1 MSSYD
6 PKVTQ
11 LTGREIS
18 ISSDDIART
27 MWLVKRFTSLTY
39 IQRMASLFFNFV
51 AGYEEFANRD
61 PNSEEIPAFRSRL
74 AKFYKQQV
82 ILTDGIELIRRR
94 SSLGYAKTLWGC
106 AFGDLLVGRPAE
118 GGMNFDDVG
127 WQFYPHPAEG
137 LYAWAEV
144 AAGMC
149 YEVDKT
155 LRGLWAFPDA
165 AHPDGI
171 TFPPLG
177 NLRPAPKP
185 MEAVI
190 KTGDHVPV
198 SGIWMPAVP
207 RGAPNFLWEGNNAWE
222 GKRVIEQIDYPEVVD
237 EEMPQAASTDYEYTT
252 EPTTWTLLWEDD
264 RYKDGKIPN
273 EETAYLD
280 ASTEPPPW
288 PPVVPPEGAKLKPPI
303 FRHK

>member
-1 MSSYD
+1 MSNYD

-51 AGYEEFANRD
+51 AGYEEFAGRD
-61 PNSEEIPAFRSRL
+61 PNSEEVPAFRSRL
-74 AKFYKQQV
+74 VKFYKQQV
-82 ILTDGIELIRRR
+82 LLTDGIALIRKH
-94 SSLGYAKTLWGC
+94 SGLGYAKTLWGC
-106 AFGDLLVGRPAE
+106 LFGDLLVGRRAE

-127 WQFYPHPAEG
+127 WQVYPHPSEG
-137 LYAWAEV
+137 LFAWAEV

-149 YEVDKT
+149 HNVDKT

-165 AHPDGI
+165 AHPYRI
-171 TFPPLG
+171 TVTPPASL
-177 NLRPAPKP
+177 PSAPKP
-185 MEAVI
+185 KGSPI
-190 KTGDHVPV
+190 KTGQRVPV
-198 SGIWMPAVP
+198 SGIWMPALP
-207 RGAPNFLWEGNNAWE
+207 SGAPNYLWEGNNAWE
-222 GKRVIEQIDYPEVVD
+222 GRRVIEQIDYPEVID
-237 EEMPQAASTDYEYTT
+237 EELPQTARTDYEYKT
-252 EPTTWTLLWEDD
+252 EPTTWTLLWQDD
-264 RYKDGKIPN
+264 RYKDGKIPD
-273 EETAYLD
+273 EEGAYLD

-288 PPVVPPEGAKLKPPI
+288 PPVVPPGGAKLKPPI